1 LSGARNLTGYEA
13 TQPIA
18 GIIDSS
24 MKSRQVAVA
33 DDALSLL
40 AAKTRRKLDENSKWL
55 QSHGTLMR
63 VSRY

>member
-33 DDALSLL
+33 DDALLCSL
-40 AAKTRRKLDENSKWL
+40 RKLDENSKWL